1 MTNKIL
7 KILSIAGS
15 DCSSG
20 AGIQADIKTIQSL
33 GGYCSTAVTSI
44 TSQNSKNVYNAF
56 SVPAEI
62 VNSQLQAIY
71 NDIGFDAVKLGLVP
85 DIKIAK
91 VIYRF
96 FKNKNIPVVLDPVF
110 KSTTGKKFISK
121 SNFKLIQ
128 KYLMSI
134 SSIIIPSLLEA
145 SILTGDKILDLNDMK
160 ASAKKIY
167 LENNVNVLI
176 KGNELNND
184 IIIDILL
191 FSGKFFIYKSKR
203 IESRNTHGTGC
214 TLSSSIAFYIAKG
227 FEIKKSI
234 RLSKIYLKRS
244 ILNSPDFGVK
254 YGPLSH

>member
-1 MTNKIL
+1 LTNKIV

-44 TSQNSKNVYNAF
+44 TSQDSKNVYDAH
-56 SVPAEI
+56 SIPSKI
-62 VNSQLQAIY
+62 VHSQLQAIH

-85 DIKIAK
+85 DIEIAK

-96 FKNKNIPVVLDPVF
+96 FKDKNIPVVLDPVF
-110 KSTTGKKFISK
+110 KSTTGKKFVSK

-134 SSIIIPSLLEA
+134 SSLVIPSLLEA
-145 SILTGDKILDLNDMK
+145 SILTGDKIFDLNDMK
-160 ASAKKIY
+160 SSAKKIY
-167 LENNVNVLI
+167 LKNNIDVLI
-176 KGNELNND
+176 KGNELNNS

-191 FSGKFFIYKSKR
+191 FSGKFFIFKSKR
-203 IESRNTHGTGC
+203 IKSKNTHGTGC

-234 RLSKIYLKRS
+234 KMSKIYLKRS

-254 YGPLSH
+254 YGPLGH